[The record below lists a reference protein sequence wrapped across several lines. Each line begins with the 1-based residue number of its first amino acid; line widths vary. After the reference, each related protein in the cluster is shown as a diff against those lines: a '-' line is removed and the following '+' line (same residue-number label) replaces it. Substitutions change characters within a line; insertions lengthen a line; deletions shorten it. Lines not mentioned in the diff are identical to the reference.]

1 MVTESTT
8 PWIRI
13 FSDPSDSSGREVPQR
28 PFRHVLSPPSRSYL
42 RLVAVK
48 VYIKPRSR
56 ILFNG
61 SLEKQENSESEKGL
75 RSLSAKC
82 SWNTVSER
90 ESRFRKWSRSFE
102 PASWIKCCH
111 DNIKCYVRGKLG
123 NQAILCCC
131 YYFLDFHRVSLKS
144 ILQVNTALFHRTGN
158 GLNQIVI
165 NKLFWSLYLKQFKIS
180 KVHKNRKLVLLFENR
195 VKDITYITTAIRN
208 RKVCRPLH

>member
-1 MVTESTT
+1 M
-8 PWIRI
+8 
-13 FSDPSDSSGREVPQR
+13 
-28 PFRHVLSPPSRSYL
+28 
-42 RLVAVK
+42 AVK

-61 SLEKQENSESEKGL
+61 SLEKHENSESEKGL

-111 DNIKCYVRGKLG
+111 DKIKCYVRGKRG
-123 NQAILCCC
+123 NQAVLCCC

-165 NKLFWSLYLKQFKIS
+165 NRLSYFGHFLLNKLRSVKYIKIVNWYYYS
-180 KVHKNRKLVLLFENR
+180 KIV
-195 VKDITYITTAIRN
+195 DITYITTEIRN